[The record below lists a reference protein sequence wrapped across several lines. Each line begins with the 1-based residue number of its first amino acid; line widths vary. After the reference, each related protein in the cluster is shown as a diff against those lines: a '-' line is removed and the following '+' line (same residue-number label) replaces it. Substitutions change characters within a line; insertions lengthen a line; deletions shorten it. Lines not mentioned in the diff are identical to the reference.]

1 MKNQKIRIALI
12 AAGLHMY
19 DLADILQV
27 SEASVTRMMRKEL
40 PEDEQD
46 RITELIRQEG
56 VRRNG
61 NNV

>member
-1 MKNQKIRIALI
+1 MKNQRIRIALI
-12 AAGLHMY
+12 EAGLHMY

-56 VRRNG
+56 ARRNG